1 MADEA
6 NSKLRLIKRP
16 PKQMEL
22 DFVTDDDFREVV
34 AWQDIQWKAN
44 LEAARKIESIEQR
57 IRRGAVVVAKGF
69 YFDHDRHLVRSR
81 KTPAASGE

>member
-44 LEAARKIESIEQR
+44 LEAARKIIDGGAIIDHEATRE
-57 IRRGAVVVAKGF
+57 RRFVAVQK
-69 YFDHDRHLVRSR
+69 
-81 KTPAASGE
+81 

>member
-1 MADEA
+1 
-6 NSKLRLIKRP
+6 
-16 PKQMEL
+16 MEL

-69 YFDHDRHLVRSR
+69 YFDHERHLVRSR

>member
-6 NSKLRLIKRP
+6 NLKLRLIKRP

-69 YFDHDRHLVRSR
+69 YFDHERHLVRSR